1 MQLVDQ
7 AEESS
12 AGGERE
18 VTMEGLEAI
27 IAR

>member
-12 AGGERE
+12 AGGEGE
-18 VTMEGLEAI
+18 VRMEGLEAI
-27 IAR
+27 IVR